1 MERKSFTPQSVD
13 LANVAKNY
21 VPKAIWQANK
31 KHRLYAISPECHG
44 KVFVATG
51 PTAIGSICTQVLA
64 ADLVGEIASIKP
76 DSAEQNQ
83 NVYELRVKTG

>member
-13 LANVAKNY
+13 LTNVARNY

-64 ADLVGEIASIKP
+64 ADIAGEIASIKP
-76 DSAEQNQ
+76 ETSEQSQ